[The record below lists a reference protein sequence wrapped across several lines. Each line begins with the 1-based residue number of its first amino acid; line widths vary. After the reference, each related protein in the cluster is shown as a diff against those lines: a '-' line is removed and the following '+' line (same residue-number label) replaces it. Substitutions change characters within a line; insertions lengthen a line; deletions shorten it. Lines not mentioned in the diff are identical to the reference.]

1 MTSEQ
6 RTTRALDIAAG
17 AGQWIR
23 MTDRETGGRSYGIR
37 SSDGRRLYRVTSA
50 GCSCPDRGARGATC
64 KHMRAVRAFEATVPA
79 PTPVAT
85 RQAPQAR
92 PCTRCSGRVRPES
105 IYDLCDDCTPVAGW
119 L

>member
-1 MTSEQ
+1 MTIEH

-37 SSDGRRLYRVTSA
+37 SSDGRRLYRVTVA
-50 GCSCPDRGARGATC
+50 GCTCPDRGARGVTC
-64 KHMRAVRAFEATVPA
+64 KHMRAVRAFEATGTA
-79 PTPVAT
+79 PSPVA
-85 RQAPQAR
+85 APERPQGR
-92 PCTRCSGRVRPES
+92 PCTRCGGRVRPES
-105 IYDLCDDCTPVAGW
+105 IYDLCDDCSAVAVW

>member
-1 MTSEQ
+1 MTIEQ

-37 SSDGRRLYRVTSA
+37 SSDGRRLYRVTVH
-50 GCSCPDRGARGATC
+50 GCTCPDRGARGVTC
-64 KHMRAVRAFEATVPA
+64 KHMRAARAFEATGSA
-79 PTPVAT
+79 PTPVAAPE
-85 RQAPQAR
+85 RPQAR
-92 PCTRCSGRVRPES
+92 RCARCGGSVRPES
-105 IYDLCDDCTPVAGW
+105 IYAQCDDCTERHGW